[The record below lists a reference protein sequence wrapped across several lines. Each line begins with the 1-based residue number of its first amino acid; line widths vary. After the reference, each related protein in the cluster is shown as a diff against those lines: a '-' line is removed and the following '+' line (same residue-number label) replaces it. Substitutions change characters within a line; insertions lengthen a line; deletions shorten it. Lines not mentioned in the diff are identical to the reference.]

1 MATRSGLEGPTEK
14 GRNQTAFGRDLEAQ
28 RKGHAMGELVVS
40 TYVTL
45 NGVMQPIDWT
55 GRYSHEDHGRHA
67 REVLFASDAL
77 VMGRETYEIFAP
89 AWSSRTA
96 EDEEAGEEGYV
107 DRINGMPKFV
117 ASTTLKEPLD
127 WNNSTLIEED
137 VVDAVSGLK
146 EQFEGNVLMYGCG
159 PLARTLTWHGLVDE
173 FQMLIYPV
181 IWGEGE
187 CLFNGL
193 GNGTYLALAA
203 TKAFGSGVVLN
214 TYRPAQA

>member
-14 GRNQTAFGRDLEAQ
+14 GRNQTAFGRDHEAQ
-28 RKGHAMGELVVS
+28 RKEQAMGKLVVS

-45 NGVMQPIDWT
+45 DGVMQPIDWT

-77 VMGRETYEIFAP
+77 VMGRETYESFAP

-96 EDEEAGEEGYV
+96 EDEEAGTEGYV

-117 ASTTLKEPLD
+117 ASTTLKEPLG
-127 WNNSTLIEED
+127 WNNSTLIGGD

-146 EQFEGNVLMYGCG
+146 ERFRGNVLMYGCG
-159 PLARTLTWHGLVDE
+159 PLARTLTQHGLVDE
-173 FQMLIYPV
+173 FRMLIYPV
-181 IWGEGE
+181 IWGDGE
-187 CLFNGL
+187 RLFNGL
-193 GNGTYLALAA
+193 GNGTYLALAG